1 MHIREGSQSERDSY
15 FMMGFDAWHEGR
27 TEQQFLEA
35 LQPVERYDRGT
46 WYVLQG
52 ESGPVAVLIVYRSGL
67 GLPRGCWGIG
77 SVATALEHRRQ
88 GFAGTLIQHVIDLA
102 RAESARGIY
111 LFSGVDTA
119 YYARF
124 GFACVQ
130 APQPQD
136 QAPCMV
142 LALEDREELMKAVP
156 EFF

>member
-1 MHIREGSQSERDSY
+1 
-15 FMMGFDAWHEGR
+15 MMGFDTWHEGR
-27 TEQQFLEA
+27 TEQQYLEA
-35 LQPVERYDRGT
+35 LQPVERYDQCT
-46 WYVLQG
+46 WYVLEG
-52 ESGPVAVLIVYRSGL
+52 ESSPVAVLIVYRSGL
-67 GLPRGCWGIG
+67 GLPSGCWGIG
-77 SVATALEHRRQ
+77 SVATAPEHRRQ
-88 GFAGTLIQHVIDLA
+88 GYAAILVRHVTELA

-124 GFACVQ
+124 GFARVQ
-130 APQPQD
+130 APQPQG